1 MQTTCTDA
9 DLTHLS
15 GLDQVASSDPFVVEA
30 KHHDFDEACRCIR
43 GNLRSLALV
52 LADEIHHQNESS
64 KVRAQMLEQDKLL
77 ELVHAAMRSGHVVLV
92 GAEDTRKKKCQGKR
106 AASFKSSDEE
116 LRDVRILRHV
126 AGHTVARRVK
136 PESLI

>member
-1 MQTTCTDA
+1 MQTTCTDD

-15 GLDQVASSDPFVVEA
+15 GVDQVASSDSSVIEA
-30 KHHDFDEACRCIR
+30 KHRDFDEACRCIR
-43 GNLRSLALV
+43 GSLRSLALV
-52 LADEIHHQNESS
+52 LADEIHHQDESS

-77 ELVHAAMRSGHVVLV
+77 ELVHAAMRSGLVVLV
-92 GAEDTRKKKCQGKR
+92 GAEDTREKKCQGKQ
-106 AASFKSSDEE
+106 AASFKSSDEQ

>member
-15 GLDQVASSDPFVVEA
+15 GIDQVTSSDSSVIEA
-30 KHHDFDEACRCIR
+30 KHRDFDAACRCIC

-64 KVRAQMLEQDKLL
+64 KVRSQMLEKDKLL
-77 ELVHAAMRSGHVVLV
+77 ELMHAAMRSGHVVLV
-92 GAEDTRKKKCQGKR
+92 GAEDTRENKCQGKQ
-106 AASFKSSDEE
+106 AASFKSLDEV

-136 PESLI
+136 PESLV